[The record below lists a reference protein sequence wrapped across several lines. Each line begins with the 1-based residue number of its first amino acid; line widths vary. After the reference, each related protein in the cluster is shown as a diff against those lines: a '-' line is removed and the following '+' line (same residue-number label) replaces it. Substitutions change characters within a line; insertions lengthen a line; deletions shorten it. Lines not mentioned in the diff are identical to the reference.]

1 MSTMVSQRAAEW
13 TAGFLNNHIDF
24 SGRNYDVQ
32 TVMRLESLKGEEYD
46 GWLVYKS
53 FTYDTRF
60 LSTIFLYLL
69 DQSKN

>member
-24 SGRNYDVQ
+24 SDRNYDVQ
-32 TVMRLESLKGEEYD
+32 TVIRLESLKGEEYD
-46 GWLVYKS
+46 VWLVYKS